1 MVFIV
6 IGRAGSLSSVVTRK
20 MFIVDS
26 SAVYLSRGRLSH
38 SMVRR
43 SLLAEAH
50 LKLARYSPSLPRSLT
65 LVVARCI
72 ILLSRLVDDQFKLS
86 NGWLAG
92 TNATHF
98 KQDTRKAWTVLIY
111 YIRTGLHIIGVLRRK
126 RFQQVCI
133 YNKSR
138 LKSFIRN
145 ILNNK
150 VYKLIT
156 IAKFLIGSI

>member
-26 SAVYLSRGRLSH
+26 SAVYLSRDRLSH

-98 KQDTRKAWTVLIY
+98 KQD
-111 YIRTGLHIIGVLRRK
+111 
-126 RFQQVCI
+126 
-133 YNKSR
+133 
-138 LKSFIRN
+138 
-145 ILNNK
+145 IL
-150 VYKLIT
+150 
-156 IAKFLIGSI
+156 ARHE